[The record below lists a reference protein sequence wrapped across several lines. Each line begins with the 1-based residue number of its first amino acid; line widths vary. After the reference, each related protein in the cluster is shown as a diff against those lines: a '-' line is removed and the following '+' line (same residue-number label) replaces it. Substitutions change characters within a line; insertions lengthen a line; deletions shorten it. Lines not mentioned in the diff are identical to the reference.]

1 MATGSVDGWVE
12 ATDPGGFPR
21 ARASDAERVATVAA
35 VQDAVA
41 RGLLTHDEGGE
52 RMAAAF
58 AARFRDQLPRLTA
71 DLPPAPPRAA
81 TAVGWPQVGATLLAQ
96 LRSELDAARAAGL
109 RSRRVQVAA
118 LALLVGMLLTGVL
131 ALLGGLAVLGV
142 LDHHDVLDF

>member
-1 MATGSVDGWVE
+1 MATGSENGWLD

-21 ARASDAERVATVAA
+21 ARASDAERVATVVA

-58 AARFRDQLPRLTA
+58 AARFRDQLPELTA
-71 DLPPAPPRAA
+71 DLPPAPAGAA
-81 TAVGWPQVGATLLAQ
+81 TAVGWGRLGAALLAQ
-96 LRSELDAARAAGL
+96 LGSEPAATRAAGL

-118 LALLVGMLLTGVL
+118 LVLLVSMLLTGVL
-131 ALLGGLAVLGV
+131 ALLGALAVLDV
-142 LDHHDVLDF
+142 LDHHDVLAL